1 MATAMRM
8 NWQPIETAP
17 DHQRV
22 LVCRHDDR
30 VEIAMSIAHS
40 WYDDAGRMINQPRAW
55 APLPGP
61 EPKAPAKPP
70 AKRAKSARPGRRPRP
85 RKRSG

>member
-1 MATAMRM
+1 MTRVK
-8 NWQPIETAP
+8 WQPVEAAP

-30 VEIAMSIAHS
+30 VEIAMSIALQ

-61 EPKAPAKPP
+61 APREVLAKPARP
-70 AKRAKSARPGRRPRP
+70 ARSRSTKRPGRRA
-85 RKRSG
+85 KA

>member
-1 MATAMRM
+1 MD
-8 NWQPIETAP
+8 WQPIETAP

-30 VEIAMSIAHS
+30 VEIAMSIS
-40 WYDDAGRMINQPRAW
+40 QRWYDDAGRMINQPRAW

-61 EPKAPAKPP
+61 APREVLAKP
-70 AKRAKSARPGRRPRP
+70 ARPARRSRP
-85 RKRSG
+85 RKRTVRRADG